1 MRSWF
6 QVNALREILLWGWMG
21 VSGVWGEEI
30 SLREGTGGEKVNQ
43 EIKVGGWK
51 EDLGRMGFAVAME
64 ELERGEME
72 GDVIKQTD
80 RMRRLH
86 ARKVAAHE
94 GRVAGRQIQTHL
106 WVSQIQGEL
115 DIFLGPANH

>member
-51 EDLGRMGFAVAME
+51 EDLGRMGFAVPME
-64 ELERGEME
+64 ELERGEMVGE
-72 GDVIKQTD
+72 
-80 RMRRLH
+80 RL
-86 ARKVAAHE
+86 
-94 GRVAGRQIQTHL
+94 
-106 WVSQIQGEL
+106 S
-115 DIFLGPANH
+115 